1 MSLTGNHKTKMK
13 ELPLEKIKPLT
24 VKKEDIEKAISAL
37 YAIADSF
44 AEDIEDHYWY
54 YWIVPS
60 KKGLIIETY
69 TDADAHLDEPNHQ
82 LTTCPWDPVFSDIFA
97 SGGKVNKPMVAAF
110 IKGLN
115 EMMAELKENGEV
127 CIAHHLKQATDLIE
141 G

>member
-1 MSLTGNHKTKMK
+1 MK

-24 VKKEDIEKAISAL
+24 VNKEDIEKAIEAL
-37 YAIADSF
+37 YQITGDLT
-44 AEDIEDHYWY
+44 ENIEYNNWN

-82 LTTCPWDPVFSDIFA
+82 LRTCPWDSVFSDIFA
-97 SGGKVNKPMVAAF
+97 SGEKVNKPMVAAF

-115 EMMAELKENGEV
+115 EMMAELKENGTV
-127 CIAHHLKQATDLIE
+127 CIAHHLEQATDLIE